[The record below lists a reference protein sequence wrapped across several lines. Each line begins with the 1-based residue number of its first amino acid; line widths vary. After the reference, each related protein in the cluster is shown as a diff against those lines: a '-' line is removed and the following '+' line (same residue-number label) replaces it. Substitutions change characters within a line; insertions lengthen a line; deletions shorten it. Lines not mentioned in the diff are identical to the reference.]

1 MVIGLVMRMIDNLKD
16 TTYDTD
22 LAIAQ
27 SMFAL
32 INIRALILQNR
43 SQEALG
49 WINGEYLTQSALLEI
64 EDLEL
69 RHMVKA
75 ELEKPQDLFRDV
87 IIS

>member
-1 MVIGLVMRMIDNLKD
+1 MVIGLVIRMIDHLKD

-32 INIRALILQNR
+32 INIRALILQNKN
-43 SQEALG
+43 QEALE
-49 WINGEYLTQSALLEI
+49 WINGEYLTQNALLEI

-69 RHMVKA
+69 RNMVEA
-75 ELEKPQDLFRDV
+75 ELGKPQELFRDV
-87 IIS
+87 VAS

>member
-1 MVIGLVMRMIDNLKD
+1 MRMIDNLKD

-43 SQEALG
+43 SQEALE

-69 RHMVKA
+69 RNMVEA
-75 ELEKPQDLFRDV
+75 ELGKPQELFRDV
-87 IIS
+87 VVS

>member
-1 MVIGLVMRMIDNLKD
+1 MRMIDNLKD

-43 SQEALG
+43 SQEALE
-49 WINGEYLTQSALLEI
+49 WINGEYLTNSALLEI

-69 RHMVKA
+69 RNMVKV
-75 ELEKPQDLFRDV
+75 ELEKPQELFRDV
-87 IIS
+87 VVS

>member
-1 MVIGLVMRMIDNLKD
+1 MVIGLVMKMIDNLKD

-43 SQEALG
+43 SQEALE
-49 WINGEYLTQSALLEI
+49 WINGEYLTNSALLEI
-64 EDLEL
+64 EDSEL
-69 RHMVKA
+69 RKMVKA
-75 ELEKPQDLFRDV
+75 ELEKPQELFRDV
-87 IIS
+87 IVS

>member
-1 MVIGLVMRMIDNLKD
+1 MAIGLVMGMIDNLKD

-43 SQEALG
+43 NQEALE

-69 RHMVKA
+69 RNMVEA
-75 ELEKPQDLFRDV
+75 ELGKPQELFRDV
-87 IIS
+87 DAS